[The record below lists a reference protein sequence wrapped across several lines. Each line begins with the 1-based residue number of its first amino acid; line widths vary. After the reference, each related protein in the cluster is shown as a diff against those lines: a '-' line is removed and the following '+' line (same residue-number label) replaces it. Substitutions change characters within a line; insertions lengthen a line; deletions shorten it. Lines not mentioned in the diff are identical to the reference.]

1 MDRRQRT
8 EGIRGGA
15 FQILARP
22 DQAAEGRNRRRRQG
36 LAEEE
41 SRSRLGLPALA
52 EGIWWARRHPDRACD
67 LATGRR
73 HLRQADAAVP
83 DRRGHVRADRDG
95 LWLRGTQAPLPAET
109 R

>member
-22 DQAAEGRNRRRRQG
+22 DQAAEGRNRGCRQG

-52 EGIWWARRHPDRACD
+52 EGIWRAWRAAPREGD
-67 LATGRR
+67 LAAGGRR
-73 HLRQADAAVP
+73 LRQTDATVP
-83 DRRGHVRADRDG
+83 DRRRPVRPHPDG
-95 LWLRGTQAPLPAET
+95 PLPRRKPTALI
-109 R
+109 

>member
-36 LAEEE
+36 LAEKE

-52 EGIWWARRHPDRACD
+52 EGIWRARRHPPRAGG
-67 LATGRR
+67 LATGGKGFME
-73 HLRQADAAVP
+73 AEAAAP
-83 DRRGHVRADRDG
+83 QRPGGVRADRG
-95 LWLRGTQAPLPAET
+95 GPWPRGGQTPPFST
-109 R
+109 